1 MSIQQRKLE
10 TRGIRGVPDE
20 VHEGH
25 SEQCSASGAPH
36 QGWRLQVAE
45 PGSHSPSQ
53 QVPNACS
60 TEARECSETS
70 SRSGPDSPSLLCLTP
85 RSASQTR
92 ILALALQRN
101 PFPSFTKKCL
111 ESRWQVGADVVRD
124 ILRHFGVDP
133 GPEAGLHI
141 PATDV
146 LLCEGF
152 SDPLAVWISA
162 STEYRKIL
170 SADLLKLEDWIAQ
183 KPEKD
188 QRDKTKYYRELS
200 EGRLASVRIG
210 KQHRFRQTLEAA
222 LDWHGDGAGSSL

>member
-1 MSIQQRKLE
+1 MSIRQRQLE
-10 TRGIRGVPDE
+10 TNGSRGVPDE
-20 VHEGH
+20 VNEAH
-25 SEQCSASGAPH
+25 SEQCSASGAQH
-36 QGWRLQVAE
+36 QGRRPQAAN
-45 PGSHSPSQ
+45 PSSRFGFQ
-53 QVPNACS
+53 QVPKAS
-60 TEARECSETS
+60 YTEARECSETS
-70 SRSGPDSPSLLCLTP
+70 SRSGPDSPSLLCLAA
-85 RSASQTR
+85 RNASQTR

-111 ESRWQVGADVVRD
+111 ESRWQVGPDVVRD

-141 PATDV
+141 PATDA

-222 LDWHGDGAGSSL
+222 LDWQRARAGSSS